1 VEFETN
7 GGLRGGEE
15 LELNGGG
22 EDGNG
27 EGGEFEVAC
36 GGEDGIGVGGES
48 PLVEGDSE
56 ADESSLTTNDS
67 SPTGTGG
74 KEPEPEVEFVLTG
87 KGSNSFDEEPGGD
100 SPTEFDIFLIFLLIM
115 NFSSLSLYIY
125 NFLFSPRFPNGIL
138 GFSQMLS
145 QNIPP
150 MVIKQVLSCY

>member
-1 VEFETN
+1 
-7 GGLRGGEE
+7 

-67 SPTGTGG
+67 SPTRTGG
-74 KEPEPEVEFVLTG
+74 KEPELEVEFVLTG
-87 KGSNSFDEEPGGD
+87 KGSSSFDEEPGGD

-115 NFSSLSLYIY
+115 NFSSLSLSIYIY
-125 NFLFSPRFPNGIL
+125 IIFFSLPSFLMEF
-138 GFSQMLS
+138 
-145 QNIPP
+145 
-150 MVIKQVLSCY
+150 